1 MKILILEWSS
11 ITAYK
16 MKIPQHNFIYRHYK
30 GGIYKVITNALHCE
44 TQSPLVV
51 YQSLDDDR
59 VWARSLEDFTAIL
72 GDNSDGVTWFYR
84 FDLLTEFSEIWE
96 RLEMALNN
104 KAPEISNQ
112 TIIKL
117 TDIELIDDRDI
128 LEIGYSACEKV
139 VRLLRTF
146 ECARLCSVDV
156 NPGKYTDNQTSPQE
170 WATWENNVFTGLI
183 SVRVTPLKEQQ

>member
-30 GGIYKVITNALHCE
+30 GGIYKVIANALDSE
-44 TQSPLVV
+44 KLVPLVI
-51 YQSLDDDR
+51 YKSLDDGK

-72 GDNSDGVTWFYR
+72 GDNSDGGTWFYR
-84 FDLLTEFSEIWE
+84 FDLLTEFGEIWE
-96 RLEMALNN
+96 RLEIAL
-104 KAPEISNQ
+104 KVSNETFIQ
-112 TIIKL
+112 LI
-117 TDIELIDDRDI
+117 DIEPIDDRDI
-128 LEIGYSACEKV
+128 LEIGYCACEKV

-146 ECARLCSVDV
+146 ECARLCTVDV

-170 WATWENNVFTGLI
+170 WAVLESNVFTGLI
-183 SVRVTPLKEQQ
+183 SVRIMPLKEQQ